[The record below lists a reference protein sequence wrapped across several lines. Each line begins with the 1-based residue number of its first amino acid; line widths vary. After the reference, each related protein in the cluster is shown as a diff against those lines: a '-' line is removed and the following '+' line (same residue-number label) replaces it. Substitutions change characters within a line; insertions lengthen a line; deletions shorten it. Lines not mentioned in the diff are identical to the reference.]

1 LAGDYIAAS
10 LSLLKP
16 FGRFLE
22 IGKKDIYENYQMGLL
37 PFRNNISYFGLDL
50 GQYSVQRPEDFQ
62 RMFVAMMTRF
72 ATGELR
78 PSPVTEFPLTKIG
91 DGFEFMALARHIGK
105 VVLRVEESSNGVE
118 ISRERFRK
126 DYGEG
131 VSVRAGVEAFDRLL
145 RSDETPFYVLAT
157 ASGGD
162 EHLANLSATVQ
173 EKPTLSRKVNSEFRD
188 ATTPVEVMLKQIWEQ
203 TLGVKPIGVDDD
215 FQELGG
221 DSISAIMVQSAVEH
235 ALKVD
240 LPFSV
245 LLRYATISRLS
256 EALETDQ

>member
-1 LAGDYIAAS
+1 
-10 LSLLKP
+10 
-16 FGRFLE
+16 
-22 IGKKDIYENYQMGLL
+22 
-37 PFRNNISYFGLDL
+37 
-50 GQYSVQRPEDFQ
+50 
-62 RMFVAMMTRF
+62 
-72 ATGELR
+72 
-78 PSPVTEFPLTKIG
+78 VTEFPLTKIG